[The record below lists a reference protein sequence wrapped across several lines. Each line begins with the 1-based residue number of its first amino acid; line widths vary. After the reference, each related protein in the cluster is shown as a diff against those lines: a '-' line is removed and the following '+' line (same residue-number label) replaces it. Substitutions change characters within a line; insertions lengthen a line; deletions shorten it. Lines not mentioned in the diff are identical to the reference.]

1 MVVVQLALIT
11 FKLYAKFVT
20 MLKLH
25 EYLERE
31 STGRGHQMSR
41 DESTALSTPLLNSNK
56 PHDEGVGYDEN
67 TEFAKLEYETV
78 GTSARKL
85 AEKYS
90 IPRNKL
96 NKIIK
101 SDKWLKYGSSQGDAK
116 SNTAP
121 TAPHAPILGTIAMRK
136 IQEVREE
143 LGEHYSPVDEPL
155 IVVFAKTYER
165 YIELE
170 KKLMNKG
177 EEIVMTGAKGGS
189 YLNPIFTALQAV
201 QKTLLT
207 YANQL
212 GLSMTSR
219 KLLGIKLNNG
229 KKSEMSLFDIASD
242 VNSMSVEI

>member
-1 MVVVQLALIT
+1 MSTV
-11 FKLYAKFVT
+11 AK
-20 MLKLH
+20 
-25 EYLERE
+25 
-31 STGRGHQMSR
+31 S
-41 DESTALSTPLLNSNK
+41 STPTPLTTFHK

-67 TEFAKLEYETV
+67 LESAKLDYETI

-85 AEKYS
+85 SSKYG

-101 SDKWLKYGSSQGDAK
+101 SDKWLKYGSSRSSAK
-116 SNTAP
+116 NTTAQ
-121 TAPHAPILGTIAMRK
+121 TAPHAEILGPVAKRK
-136 IQEVREE
+136 IKEIIEE
-143 LGEHYSPVDEPL
+143 LGENYSPVDEPL

-165 YIELE
+165 YIDLE
-170 KKLMNKG
+170 NTLIIEG
-177 EEIVMTGAKGGS
+177 VVLTGAKGGN
-189 YLNPIFTALQAV
+189 YLNPTFTALQAV

-219 KLLGIKLNNG
+219 KLLGIKLGAG

-242 VNSMSVEI
+242 INSMSVEI